1 MTLLSRDAERTQLDD
16 ALTACGRGGTGIVL
30 VEGAVGCGKS
40 ALLRY
45 CADTAHRHGVTTV
58 HAAYPDCPTD
68 LTTALDD
75 VPERTPVVVCLDDIH
90 HADAASLGRLTA
102 WVRTTSHTAR
112 HGGLLLVLAATDAPY
127 HDAGLA
133 TELLKHPAC
142 TRMRVGPLD
151 RAATAALVRRHTGEP
166 AAPAVTDGLYLAGGG
181 NPLLLRALL
190 AEPGHVPEPGG
201 PFSRAVLTCL
211 ERCGATAPH
220 LARALAAL
228 GDSATTARVAR
239 VLRTTPTETDR
250 SLTALRAAGLVL
262 GDRLRH
268 AATAAA
274 VLDAMDP
281 GEREALHRRV
291 ARVLHESRAEA
302 AVIADS
308 LRACGGIDGSRGSGR
323 TGGFGGSGE
332 PGASDG
338 SGGCDDL
345 DGSDRGWVVPVLRE
359 AAQQA
364 MAVDEPERAAA
375 CLQLAHASCATDPD
389 EHTRNEI
396 MLQLAAI
403 TWRLS
408 PAAAEQHLEEPL
420 AALRAGR
427 LGTATAGHLVR
438 LLVAQ
443 GRIEEGAEALRRAT
457 GADAPSNATSST
469 TTGADGP
476 ARAAGIDVTGRATGA
491 DVLRELFALPPGGSS
506 PAPPGGEHLNAC
518 AALWTHP
525 GHQDDAQDAGHFLEG
540 APATQGTHE
549 ALAQAVRTLIHA
561 DQPRRA
567 ADWCRRLQERT
578 ARHRAPGLQAM
589 YGTLHGEALLRLG
602 DLAGAEREATA
613 AIRAITGRGG
623 HFRSAPIA
631 VLVMALT
638 AMGRYDEAAR
648 HLEPLIPERTLAT
661 VHALPLLRAR
671 GQYFLAT
678 RRTEAAL
685 GEFLDLGRL
694 ARRWGLDRPRQHP
707 WRTDAAEALLRLG
720 RHQEAA
726 ELIAEHLAL
735 PDATGPR
742 LRGVALRLRAA
753 TEAPRERTRL
763 LTRAVAELRGSGDRL
778 ELARALADL
787 GRSFQ
792 TLGEGTRAGSVVRRA
807 WGLAADCGAAPL
819 CEEILP
825 GQDPG
830 APGPARGTVGAV
842 GAEKADRLS
851 ESERKVAALASAG
864 YTNREIAAE
873 LFISTST
880 VEQHL
885 TRIYRKLHITRRRD
899 LPLDLEFDPC
909 ESAPL
914 RS

>member
-1 MTLLSRDAERTQLDD
+1 MTLLSRDAERTQLDG
-16 ALTACGRGGTGIVL
+16 ALAACMRGDTGIVL

-40 ALLRY
+40 TLLRH
-45 CADTAHRHGVTTV
+45 CADAAHRHGAATV
-58 HAAYPDCPTD
+58 RAAYPDCATD
-68 LTTALDD
+68 LTTAVGE
-75 VPERTPVVVCLDDIH
+75 VPEHTPVVVCLDDIDQ
-90 HADAASLGRLTA
+90 ADAASLSRLTA

-112 HGGLLLVLAATDAPY
+112 AGGLLLVLTAADAPSR
-127 HDAGLA
+127 DAGLD
-133 TELLKHPAC
+133 TELLKHPAY
-142 TRMRVGPLD
+142 TRIRIGLLD
-151 RAATAALVRRHTGEP
+151 RPATAALVHQHTGVP
-166 AAPAVTDGLYLAGGG
+166 AARAVADGLHRISGG

-190 AEPGHVPEPGG
+190 SEPGHVPEPGG

-211 ERCGATAPH
+211 ERCGAAAPR

-228 GDSATTARVAR
+228 GASATTERIAS
-239 VLRTTPTETDR
+239 VLRTTPTEAVRT
-250 SLTALRAAGLVL
+250 LTALRATGLAL

-274 VLDAMDP
+274 VLDGMDP
-281 GEREALHRRV
+281 TEREELHRRV
-291 ARVLHESRAEA
+291 ARVLHASRAEA

-308 LRACGGIDGSRGSGR
+308 LRACGGIDDSDESGDSGSCGSFGSSGNSGSS
-323 TGGFGGSGE
+323 GGFGS
-332 PGASDG
+332 S
-338 SGGCDDL
+338 
-345 DGSDRGWVVPVLRE
+345 GSDWVVPVLRE

-375 CLQLAHASCATDPD
+375 CLQLAHASCSTDAD
-389 EHTRNEI
+389 EHARGEI
-396 MLQLAAI
+396 MLQLAAL

-427 LGTATAGHLVR
+427 LGAATAGHLAR

-443 GRIEEGAEALRRAT
+443 GRIEEGAEALSRTT
-457 GADAPSNATSST
+457 GADA
-469 TTGADGP
+469 
-476 ARAAGIDVTGRATGA
+476 
-491 DVLRELFALPPGGSS
+491 LRQLFALPPGGSH
-506 PAPPGGEHLNAC
+506 PTPPGGEHLSAC

-525 GHQDDAQDAGHFLEG
+525 GHQDDAKDAERFLDG
-540 APATQGTHE
+540 APAAQGTHE
-549 ALAQAVRTLIHA
+549 ALAQAVRTLIHT

-567 ADWCRRLQERT
+567 AEWCRRLQEQA
-578 ARHRAPGLQAM
+578 ARRRAPGLRAM
-589 YGTLHGEALLRLG
+589 YGTLHAEALLRLG
-602 DLAGAEREATA
+602 DLAGAEREAST
-613 AIRAITGRGG
+613 AIRAVAGRGG
-623 HFRSAPIA
+623 HFRSAPVA

-638 AMGRYDEAAR
+638 NMGRYDEAAR
-648 HLEPLIPERTLAT
+648 HLEPLVPERTLAT

-678 RRTEAAL
+678 HRAEAAL

-694 ARRWGLDRPRQHP
+694 ARRWDLDRPRQYP

-720 RHQEAA
+720 RHQEATA
-726 ELIAEHLAL
+726 LIAEQLAL
-735 PDATGPR
+735 PDATGAR

-753 TEAPRERTRL
+753 TEMPRERTRL

-787 GRSFQ
+787 GRGFQ

-819 CEEILP
+819 CEKILP

-830 APGPARGTVGAV
+830 APGSARGTVGV
-842 GAEKADRLS
+842 DKTGRLS

-885 TRIYRKLHITRRRD
+885 TRIYRKLHISRRRD

>member
-45 CADTAHRHGVTTV
+45 CADAAHRHGVTTV
-58 HAAYPDCPTD
+58 RAAYPDCPTD
-68 LTTALDD
+68 LTTALGD
-75 VPERTPVVVCLDDIH
+75 VPERAPVVVCLDDVH

-112 HGGLLLVLAATDAPY
+112 DGGLLLVLAATDAPH

-142 TRMRVGPLD
+142 TRIRVGPLD
-151 RAATAALVRRHTGEP
+151 RTATAALVRRHTGGP

-211 ERCGATAPH
+211 QRCGATAPH

-228 GDSATTARVAR
+228 GDGATTERVAS

-250 SLTALRAAGLVL
+250 VLTALRAAGLVL
-262 GDRLRH
+262 GHRLRH
-268 AATAAA
+268 AAAAAA
-274 VLDAMDP
+274 VLDDMGP

-308 LRACGGIDGSRGSGR
+308 LRACGGIDGSQ
-323 TGGFGGSGE
+323 
-332 PGASDG
+332 G

-375 CLQLAHASCATDPD
+375 CLQLAHASCATDTD
-389 EHTRNEI
+389 ERTRSEI

-408 PAAAEQHLEEPL
+408 PAAAEQHLEAPL
-420 AALRAGR
+420 AALRAGQ
-427 LGTATAGHLVR
+427 LGTATAGHLAR

-457 GADAPSNATSST
+457 GTDATSSA
-469 TTGADGP
+469 TTGGGGPDRATTGGDGP
-476 ARAAGIDVTGRATGA
+476 DRAAGAGATGRAAEA

-525 GHQDDAQDAGHFLEG
+525 GHQDDAQDAGRFLDG

-567 ADWCRRLQERT
+567 ADWCRRLQEQI
-578 ARHRAPGLQAM
+578 ARHRAPGLRAM

-613 AIRAITGRGG
+613 AIRAVTGRGG
-623 HFRSAPIA
+623 HFRSAPVA
-631 VLVMALT
+631 VLVTALT
-638 AMGRYDEAAR
+638 DMGRYDEAAR

-753 TEAPRERTRL
+753 TETPRERTRL

-787 GRSFQ
+787 GRGFQ

-830 APGPARGTVGAV
+830 APGSARGTGGVV